1 MFYVK
6 NEADAL
12 QVKQMAQ
19 QLIEKSRLEEGN
31 LSYDLFQGSTPICL
45 LFCETWRDDDVFK
58 AHLATPHYRSI
69 MPRIQQ
75 ISHSCRGKGNH
86 WAYPIEISL
95 RG

>member
-1 MFYVK
+1 MVRINSMFYVK

-19 QLIEKSRLEEGN
+19 QLIEQSRLEEGN

-75 ISHSCRGKGNH
+75 MIVGEKELK
-86 WAYPIEISL
+86 IFEF
-95 RG
+95 